1 MYCNSANFKYLLTFT
16 IISFIASI
24 LIVSI
29 GSVQEADARCLGELS
44 GVWVGNDG
52 ATYYIQQNGQK
63 VWWVGGTTYNEGT
76 TFVNVFFGQRS
87 GDSIHGNWADVPLGK
102 YRGNGEITL
111 VCSQNVHN
119 YILTKT
125 DSTGG
130 FSGSVWEKYR

>member
-87 GDSIHGNWADVPLGK
+87 GDSIKGNWADVPLGTSM
-102 YRGNGEITL
+102 GHGDL
-111 VCSQNVHN
+111 ALLCSQNAHN
-119 YILTKT
+119 YVLTKT
-125 DSTGG
+125 AASGG
-130 FSGSVWEKYR
+130 FGGSYWEIIR